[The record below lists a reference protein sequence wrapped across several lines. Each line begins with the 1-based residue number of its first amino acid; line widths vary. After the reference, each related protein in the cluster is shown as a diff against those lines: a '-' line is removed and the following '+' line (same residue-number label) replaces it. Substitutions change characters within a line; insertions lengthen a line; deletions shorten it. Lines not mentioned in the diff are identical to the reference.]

1 MKYIPRE
8 LLELEVESLRKEVLY
23 LKQQNKQLLQEWRE
37 TINLLGNGK
46 NNSNTFK
53 KTSG

>member
-8 LLELEVESLRKEVLY
+8 LLESEIESLKKEVLY
-23 LKQQNKQLLQEWRE
+23 LKQQNKLLLQEWKE

-46 NNSNTFK
+46 NNSNTSK
-53 KTSG
+53 KASD